1 MAGSTDA
8 QCTSSHIL
16 VQKSSMAHP
25 SRSKITPGLA
35 VLAFMTLHHLGPISQ
50 NFCLGIRCLRPHGEC
65 SAPFCTLSFLLIS
78 LPGSPFTSIFVGQIL
93 PSIKG
98 TAGRC
103 LDSLSVVSNHNFPT
117 SWRNL
122 QHLQSLPSASLDAVS
137 ALNPSRVCMS
147 CFCTTSL

>member
-1 MAGSTDA
+1 MAVSTDA
-8 QCTSSHIL
+8 QRTSSHIF

-35 VLAFMTLHHLGPISQ
+35 VSALMTLHHLGPISQ
-50 NFCLGIRCLRPHGEC
+50 NFCVGIRCLRSHGEC

-78 LPGSPFTSIFVGQIL
+78 LPGLPFTSIFVGQIL

-122 QHLQSLPSASLDAVS
+122 QHLQSLSSVSLDVMS
-137 ALNPSRVCMS
+137 ALNPSRVCMR